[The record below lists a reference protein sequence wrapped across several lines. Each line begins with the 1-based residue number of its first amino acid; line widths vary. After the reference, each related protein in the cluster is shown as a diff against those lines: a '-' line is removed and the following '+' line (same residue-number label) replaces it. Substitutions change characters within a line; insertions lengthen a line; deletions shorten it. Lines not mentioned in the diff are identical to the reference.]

1 MKMLRKQN
9 LWAATLRNSM
19 LITAVILITPVF
31 CSVSH
36 AIGPYQ
42 AGAKTLVDLGTGL
55 EWQKSDKGTLHTW
68 QSALSH
74 CEQLSLNGENDW
86 RVPNIRE
93 LKSLVDYNRY
103 YPAVDP
109 AISCQSSIYW
119 SATTVA
125 NDSHLS
131 AWTIFFGNGDDIW
144 KLKTERHHV
153 RCVRSGPVEK

>member
-1 MKMLRKQN
+1 MKMLGKQN
-9 LWAATLRNSM
+9 LLAATMCNGM
-19 LITAVILITPVF
+19 LITAVILLSPIF

-42 AGAKTLVDLGTGL
+42 NGGKTVTDIGTGL
-55 EWQKSDKGTLHTW
+55 EWQKSDKGTPHTW
-68 QSALSH
+68 QSALSY
-74 CEQLSLNGENDW
+74 CEQLSLNGKNDW

-125 NDSHLS
+125 NDSHLK

-144 KLKTERHHV
+144 KAKTERHRV
-153 RCVRSGPVEK
+153 RCVRSAPVGQ

>member
-1 MKMLRKQN
+1 MKMLRKEN
-9 LWAATLRNSM
+9 LLAATIRNSM
-19 LITAVILITPVF
+19 LITAVILLSPIF

-42 AGAKTLVDLGTGL
+42 AGGKTVTDSGTGL
-55 EWQKSDKGTLHTW
+55 EWQKSDKGTLQTW
-68 QSALSH
+68 QSALSY
-74 CEQLSLNGENDW
+74 CEQLSLNGKNDW

-93 LKSLVDYNRY
+93 LKSLVDYKRY
-103 YPAVDP
+103 YPSVGQ

-125 NDSHLS
+125 NDTHLS

-144 KLKTERHHV
+144 KAKTEKYHV
-153 RCVRSGPVEK
+153 RCVRTEAARP